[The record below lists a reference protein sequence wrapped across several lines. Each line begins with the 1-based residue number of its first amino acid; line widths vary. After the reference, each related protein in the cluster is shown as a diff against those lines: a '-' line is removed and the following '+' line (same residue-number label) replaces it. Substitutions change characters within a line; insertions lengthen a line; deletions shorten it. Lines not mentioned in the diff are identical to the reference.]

1 MSAVAGDA
9 SARMVL
15 TNLEEIGC
23 SCPNSISRWINCL
36 AHPERIPVKQFGALG
51 GVLTNGIKF
60 MSAATLLRAILL
72 VASIDVLFLYFDVPK
87 ALANDPTALFNEKC
101 AGCHTIG
108 GGNLVGPDLA
118 PAAKWSSV
126 DLAKAVKGM
135 EKSVGPLSTE
145 EVDSLVE
152 YLRKPQTTSS
162 KDSGQSLAVVPPPVK
177 TAIETSL
184 PVVEPGSAAK
194 GTRLFSGADALSNGG
209 VSCIACHRA
218 DDAGGTMAPELTLI
232 SNKLSESAMVSAF
245 EHTPYKVMKTAY
257 QDHPVTHQEAK
268 DLAAYFASLKN
279 PHDKLTEAPVSMIG
293 FGIAAFVFGM
303 IAFGYRGRNKSARAK
318 LQRRD

>member
-1 MSAVAGDA
+1 MNAV
-9 SARMVL
+9 
-15 TNLEEIGC
+15 
-23 SCPNSISRWINCL
+23 
-36 AHPERIPVKQFGALG
+36 
-51 GVLTNGIKF
+51 
-60 MSAATLLRAILL
+60 TLLRAMLL
-72 VASIDVLFLYFDVPK
+72 FALIDVLFLCGNLPK
-87 ALANDPTALFNEKC
+87 ALANNSSALFNEKC

-118 PAAKWSSV
+118 PTAKWSSA

-152 YLRKPQTTSS
+152 FLRKPQTAGS
-162 KDSGQSLAVVPPPVK
+162 KDSEQTAGVVPPPVE
-177 TAIETSL
+177 TAAEKSL
-184 PVVEPGSAAK
+184 LAVEPGSAAK
-194 GTRLFSGADALSNGG
+194 GSRLFSGADALSNGG

-218 DDAGGTMAPELTLI
+218 DDAGGNMAPELTFI
-232 SNKLSESAMVSAF
+232 SNKLSEQAMVSAF

-268 DLAAYFASLKN
+268 DLAAYFLSLKK
-279 PHDKLTEAPVSMIG
+279 PHDKLTEAPVSLIG

-318 LQRRD
+318 LQRRN

>member
-1 MSAVAGDA
+1 MNAV
-9 SARMVL
+9 
-15 TNLEEIGC
+15 
-23 SCPNSISRWINCL
+23 
-36 AHPERIPVKQFGALG
+36 
-51 GVLTNGIKF
+51 
-60 MSAATLLRAILL
+60 TLLKAISL
-72 VASIDVLFLYFDVPK
+72 VISIDVLFLCVDVPS
-87 ALANDPTALFNEKC
+87 ALANNPSVLFNEKC

-118 PAAKWSSV
+118 PTAKWSSV

-145 EVDSLVE
+145 DVDSLVE
-152 YLRKPQTTSS
+152 YLRKPQTANS
-162 KDSGQSLAVVPPPVK
+162 KDSGQTADVVAPLVENAAEKSVP
-177 TAIETSL
+177 AA
-184 PVVEPGSAAK
+184 EPGSATR
-194 GTRLFSGADALSNGG
+194 GSRLFSGAEALSNGG

-257 QDHPVTHQEAK
+257 QDHPVTHQEAV
-268 DLAAYFASLKN
+268 DLAAYFSSLKN

-293 FGIAAFVFGM
+293 FGIATCVFGM

-318 LQRRD
+318 LQRRN